1 MFIRIPFEAI
11 VTQFSDLSVKSRSG
25 VMQQL
30 VRAQGTSLYHTPTG
44 HNMAIRERIHNFFTK
59 TYAGCTQFIDPFVG
73 GINTGSMYVR

>member
-11 VTQFSDLSVKSRSG
+11 VTQFSDFLDQGSCSNSSVIGGSG
-25 VMQQL
+25 NLIISYTYWPQYGNKGV
-30 VRAQGTSLYHTPTG
+30 
-44 HNMAIRERIHNFFTK
+44 TK